1 MQMNSKRLAFEE
13 ASRQQWLSETESKVL
28 SFILRYREK
37 YKRFPRLVDIQ
48 NELNLTEYKV
58 RRIVLYLDKQNF
70 IEYKV
75 RRWGIKWQS

>member
-1 MQMNSKRLAFEE
+1 MLMNSKRLAFEE

-28 SFILRYREK
+28 SFILRYQEK
-37 YKRFPRLVDIQ
+37 HKRFPRLVDIQ